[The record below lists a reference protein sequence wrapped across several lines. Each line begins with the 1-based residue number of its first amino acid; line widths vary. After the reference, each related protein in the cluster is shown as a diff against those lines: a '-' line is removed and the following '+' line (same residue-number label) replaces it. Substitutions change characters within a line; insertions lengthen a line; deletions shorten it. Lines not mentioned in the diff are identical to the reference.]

1 MDEKEIDNE
10 YGFEEETSER
20 NDSEVEV
27 DSGATET
34 EEANTSVEDSAV
46 ESQEVESNDVDFE
59 NNYTTPTD
67 YSWLVN
73 VSDED
78 ISKSLEDKASDLS
91 TAEAK
96 SGLSTELNNPFHEE
110 TKSEFMENE
119 AIPFATAQELETGWR
134 DTSKP
139 GNSKEELEEAQKK
152 LDEDKDLF
160 SPEQKRRV
168 ADFDPNKGSAI
179 TDVAHILTLG
189 IAPTFNKVK
198 DFDKVAYSSFVEKR
212 AKETGDADKAIRDV
226 NKLIEGS
233 QLGLAKEG
241 VEYWRETGQTL
252 GNKYAEKAEQTVVNA
267 LVAYENGQITEDQ
280 MNALVESVTN
290 PSSSDQLISLFS
302 SPALTGLEAM
312 AAGAA
317 IGAAASKII
326 EKGAPVIFNKLIQS
340 DSKLGRKIVEKIASN
355 KAVQNRYKYDTLK
368 EAFEAGPYAEQ
379 ATADVTDWGRKLA
392 KAIVDGDKAATKQLM
407 DSKKTADNLAEIFGK
422 GSSETSPLEN
432 IMYDLVNN
440 GMDDVA
446 KAYAKEILDGG
457 TSIIQEDL
465 DLLTEVLKNPS
476 EYADWFTA
484 MSQSLGYVN
493 PSDMAKVITAA
504 IAENDSIKKGLAAT
518 GITGATIAEA
528 KAAPT
533 GIFDKKGKMIDSKEV
548 VAERKDKPYEGEDA
562 VTLYTREGKV
572 SVSPREAVII
582 GEAEGLPPSSG
593 YTDKVKEAAK
603 GSEVYE
609 TPPIQMTQPTD
620 EQIGF
625 WQKAGDIIQAI
636 LGGRDLNNDKTITKS
651 EWYESTIG
659 KVVNNFKEIFGS
671 GKSDAIDKV
680 GEKSTWQKIKDKF
693 SSVLDSVGNSIPGV
707 VDLKNGTAYINP
719 ALDKPN
725 LDLSPQAITG
735 TIENAVANSLPNW
748 SDSAG
753 QELKK
758 NIVSAT
764 VSEALASNV
773 FGNFGVITA
782 AKIVGQYVTST
793 VSEIAH
799 LYGKDLDNDEKGAI
813 NFIVTNAVGLP
824 LAPVSAAIRDTGASL
839 YGVATRHGIENV
851 FDNGSAVSDF
861 YIIPYDT
868 STADSSDAEY
878 GTATDTPGAADSK
891 YSGYRE
897 QAKDSNLA
905 TDYNEGLEQQVNEAV
920 SSKDVKKFIV
930 KTYNSEPEYV
940 RNSLNKIIATL
951 KGENVF

>member
-1 MDEKEIDNE
+1 MDDKEIDNE

-20 NDSEVEV
+20 NDGEVEV

-46 ESQEVESNDVDFE
+46 ESQEVESNGVDFE
-59 NNYTTPTD
+59 NNYTEPQD
-67 YSWLVN
+67 YGWLVN

-119 AIPFATAQELETGWR
+119 AIPFATAKELETGWR
-134 DTSKP
+134 DESKP
-139 GNSKEELEEAQKK
+139 GNTKEELEEAQKK

-160 SPEQKRRV
+160 SSEQKRRI

-179 TDVAHILTLG
+179 TDIAHVLTFG
-189 IAPTFNKVK
+189 IAPTFNKIN
-198 DFDKVAYSSFVEKR
+198 DFDKVAYSSFIEKK

-241 VEYWRETGQTL
+241 IEYWKETGQTL

-267 LVAYENGQITEDQ
+267 LVAYENGQITEEQ
-280 MNALVESVTN
+280 MNALVEGVTN
-290 PSSSDQLISLFS
+290 PSNSDQLMSLFS
-302 SPALTGLEAM
+302 SPALAGLEAM

-317 IGAAASKII
+317 VGAAASKII
-326 EKGAPVIFNKLIQS
+326 EKGAPVIFNKLIHS
-340 DSKLGRKIVEKIASN
+340 DTKLGQKIVEKIASS
-355 KAVQNRYKYDTLK
+355 KAVQNKYKYDVLK
-368 EAFEAGPYAEQ
+368 EAFEIGPYAEQ
-379 ATADVTDWGRKLA
+379 AAADVSDWGRKLA
-392 KAIVDGDKAATKQLM
+392 KAIVEGDKAEAKALM
-407 DSKKTADNLAEIFGK
+407 DSKKIADNLNIMFGK
-422 GSSETSPLEN
+422 EPSEMSLLEN
-432 IMYDLVNN
+432 IMYDLVDK
-440 GMDDVA
+440 GMDKVAIDTAKDV
-446 KAYAKEILDGG
+446 LGQG
-457 TSIIQEDL
+457 THLIQEDL
-465 DLLTEVLKNPS
+465 DLMAEVLKNPS
-476 EYADWFTA
+476 NYSDWFVA
-484 MSQSLGYVN
+484 MSRDLGYVN
-493 PSDMAKVITAA
+493 PADMAKAITGA
-504 IAENDSIKKGLAAT
+504 IVENESIKKGLAAT
-518 GITGATIAEA
+518 GITATTVEKA

-533 GIFDKKGKMIDSKEV
+533 GIFNEKGKMVDSKEV
-548 VAERKDKPYEGEDA
+548 VAERKDNPYTGEDA

-582 GEAEGLPPSSG
+582 GEAEGLTPNRG

-609 TPPIQMTQPTD
+609 QPPVQMIQPTD

-625 WQKAGDIIQAI
+625 WQKAGDIVQAI

-659 KVVNNFKEIFGS
+659 KVVNSFKEAFS
-671 GKSDAIDKV
+671 GGKDAIDKV

-693 SSVLDSVGNSIPGV
+693 SSVMDSVGKSMPGV
-707 VDLKNGTAYINP
+707 VDLKNRTAYVNP

-735 TIENAVANSLPNW
+735 AVENAVVNALPNW
-748 SDSAG
+748 SDNTG

-758 NIVSAT
+758 NIVSTTA
-764 VSEALASNV
+764 SEVLASNV

-813 NFIVTNAVGLP
+813 NFLVTNAVGLP

-839 YGVATRHGIENV
+839 YGIATRRGTENV
-851 FDNGSAVSDF
+851 FENGSATPDY
-861 YIIPYDT
+861 YIMPYDT
-868 STADSSDAEY
+868 STKTDSDADY
-878 GTATDTPGAADSK
+878 GTATEKTGAADSK

-897 QAKDSNLA
+897 QAKDSNIA
-905 TDYNEGLEQQVNEAV
+905 TDYNEGMEKETNEAV
-920 SSKDVKKFIV
+920 SDKYVKIFRTIL
-930 KTYNSEPEYV
+930 NHEPEHIRKV
-940 RNSLNKIIATL
+940 LMGIR
-951 KGENVF
+951 

>member
-20 NDSEVEV
+20 NDGEVEV

-59 NNYTTPTD
+59 NNYTTPQD

-78 ISKSLEDKASDLS
+78 IQKSLDSP
-91 TAEAK
+91 
-96 SGLSTELNNPFHEE
+96 LSTELNNPSHEE
-110 TKSEFMENE
+110 TKSEFMETE
-119 AIPFATAQELETGWR
+119 AIPFATASELETGWR

-139 GNSKEELEEAQKK
+139 GNSKEELEDAQKK

-160 SPEQKRRV
+160 SPEQKRSI
-168 ADFDPNKGSAI
+168 ADFDPNKGSTI
-179 TDVAHILTLG
+179 TDIAHILTFGL
-189 IAPTFNKVK
+189 APTFNKID
-198 DFDKVAYSSFVEKR
+198 DFDKIAYSSFIERK
-212 AKETGDADKAIRDV
+212 AKETGDAGQAIRDV

-241 VEYWRETGQTL
+241 IEYWRETGQTL
-252 GNKYAEKAEQTVVNA
+252 GNKYAVEAENA
-267 LVAYENGQITEDQ
+267 VTSALAAYNEGKLGDKELEAILDAAIT
-280 MNALVESVTN
+280 
-290 PSSSDQLISLFS
+290 PSNSQQLGSLLS
-302 SPALTGLEAM
+302 SPALKGLEIYGLGA

-317 IGAAASKII
+317 IGKGLSIAAEKITPKIVDKLVETAMSNSKAANAAEKVLKMLSSNPTVRAELSNARKLDIFEKAMKNDFSGDFYKSGIGKYLADNYGETLASQINNAAKIASGGDDILRVKDVKVITDAIQKGIITGEDVVKAVAAANNVSEDTAKKVAAASGITI
-326 EKGAPVIFNKLIQS
+326 GAVKGA
-340 DSKLGRKIVEKIASN
+340 E
-355 KAVQNRYKYDTLK
+355 
-368 EAFEAGPYAEQ
+368 
-379 ATADVTDWGRKLA
+379 
-392 KAIVDGDKAATKQLM
+392 
-407 DSKKTADNLAEIFGK
+407 
-422 GSSETSPLEN
+422 
-432 IMYDLVNN
+432 
-440 GMDDVA
+440 
-446 KAYAKEILDGG
+446 
-457 TSIIQEDL
+457 
-465 DLLTEVLKNPS
+465 
-476 EYADWFTA
+476 
-484 MSQSLGYVN
+484 
-493 PSDMAKVITAA
+493 
-504 IAENDSIKKGLAAT
+504 
-518 GITGATIAEA
+518 
-528 KAAPT
+528 AAPT
-533 GIFDKKGKMIDSKEV
+533 GIFNDKGKMVDSKEI
-548 VAERKDKPYEGEDA
+548 VADRKDNPYEEEDA

-609 TPPIQMTQPTD
+609 TPPVQMVQPTD

-625 WQKAGDIIQAI
+625 WQKAGDVIQAI

-659 KVVNNFKEIFGS
+659 KVVNKFKEAFS
-671 GKSDAIDKV
+671 GNDAMDKV
-680 GEKSTWQKIKDKF
+680 GEKSTWQKVKDKF
-693 SSVLDSVGNSIPGV
+693 SSVMDSVGKSIPGV

-748 SDSAG
+748 SDTAG

-758 NIVSAT
+758 GIVSAT

-824 LAPVSAAIRDTGASL
+824 FAPVSAAIRDTGATL
-839 YGVATRHGIENV
+839 YGVATRQGIENV
-851 FDNGSAVSDF
+851 FENGSSTSDF

-868 STADSSDAEY
+868 ENTKTPSTEY

-905 TDYNEGLEQQVNEAV
+905 TDYNAGMEKETNEAV
-920 SSKDVKKFIV
+920 SSKYVKIF
-930 KTYNSEPEYV
+930 KTILNHEPEYIRKV
-940 RNSLNKIIATL
+940 LMEMK
-951 KGENVF
+951 K

>member
-20 NDSEVEV
+20 NDGEVEV

-59 NNYTTPTD
+59 NNYTTPQD

-78 ISKSLEDKASDLS
+78 IQKSLDSP
-91 TAEAK
+91 
-96 SGLSTELNNPFHEE
+96 LSTELNNPSHEE
-110 TKSEFMENE
+110 TKSEFMETE
-119 AIPFATAQELETGWR
+119 AIPFATASELETGWR

-139 GNSKEELEEAQKK
+139 GNSKEELEDAQKK

-160 SPEQKRRV
+160 SPEQKRSI
-168 ADFDPNKGSAI
+168 ADFDPNKGSTI
-179 TDVAHILTLG
+179 TDIAHILTFGL
-189 IAPTFNKVK
+189 APTFNKID
-198 DFDKVAYSSFVEKR
+198 DFDKIAYSSFIERK
-212 AKETGDADKAIRDV
+212 AKETGDAGQAIRDV

-241 VEYWRETGQTL
+241 IEYWRETGQTL
-252 GNKYAEKAEQTVVNA
+252 GNKYAVEAENA
-267 LVAYENGQITEDQ
+267 VTSALAAYNEGKLGDKELEAILDAAIT
-280 MNALVESVTN
+280 
-290 PSSSDQLISLFS
+290 PSNSQQLGSLLS
-302 SPALTGLEAM
+302 SPALKGLEIYGLGA

-317 IGAAASKII
+317 IGKGLSIAAEKITPKIVDKLVETAMSNSKAANAAEKVLKMLSSNPTVRAELSNARKLDIFEKAMKNDFSGDFYKSGIGKYLADNYGETLASQINNAAKIASGGDDILRVKDVKVITDAIQKGIITGEDVVKAVAAANNVSEDTAKKVAAASGITI
-326 EKGAPVIFNKLIQS
+326 GAVKGA
-340 DSKLGRKIVEKIASN
+340 E
-355 KAVQNRYKYDTLK
+355 
-368 EAFEAGPYAEQ
+368 
-379 ATADVTDWGRKLA
+379 
-392 KAIVDGDKAATKQLM
+392 
-407 DSKKTADNLAEIFGK
+407 
-422 GSSETSPLEN
+422 
-432 IMYDLVNN
+432 
-440 GMDDVA
+440 
-446 KAYAKEILDGG
+446 
-457 TSIIQEDL
+457 
-465 DLLTEVLKNPS
+465 
-476 EYADWFTA
+476 
-484 MSQSLGYVN
+484 
-493 PSDMAKVITAA
+493 
-504 IAENDSIKKGLAAT
+504 
-518 GITGATIAEA
+518 
-528 KAAPT
+528 AAPT
-533 GIFDKKGKMIDSKEV
+533 GIFNDKGKMVDSKEI
-548 VAERKDKPYEGEDA
+548 VADRKDNPYEEEDA

-609 TPPIQMTQPTD
+609 TPPVQMVQPTD

-625 WQKAGDIIQAI
+625 WQKAGDVIQAI

-659 KVVNNFKEIFGS
+659 KVVNKFKEAFS
-671 GKSDAIDKV
+671 GNDAMDKV
-680 GEKSTWQKIKDKF
+680 GEKSTWQKVKDKF
-693 SSVLDSVGNSIPGV
+693 SSVMDSVGKSIPGV

-748 SDSAG
+748 SDTAG

-758 NIVSAT
+758 GIVSAT

-824 LAPVSAAIRDTGASL
+824 FAPVSAAIRDTGATL
-839 YGVATRHGIENV
+839 YGVATRQGIENV
-851 FDNGSAVSDF
+851 FENGSSTSDF

-868 STADSSDAEY
+868 ENTKTPSTEY

-905 TDYNEGLEQQVNEAV
+905 TDYNAGMEKETNEAV
-920 SSKDVKKFIV
+920 SSKYVKIF
-930 KTYNSEPEYV
+930 KTILNHEPEHI
-940 RNSLNKIIATL
+940 RKALMEMK
-951 KGENVF
+951 K

>member
-1 MDEKEIDNE
+1 MDDKEIDNE

-20 NDSEVEV
+20 NDGEVEV

-46 ESQEVESNDVDFE
+46 ESQEVESNDIDFE
-59 NNYTTPTD
+59 NNFTTPQD

-78 ISKSLEDKASDLS
+78 IEKSLDSP
-91 TAEAK
+91 
-96 SGLSTELNNPFHEE
+96 LSTELNNPSHEE

-119 AIPFATAQELETGWR
+119 AIPFATAKELETGWR
-134 DTSKP
+134 DDSKP

-152 LDEDKDLF
+152 LDEDKELF
-160 SPEQKRRV
+160 SPEQKRTV
-168 ADFDPNKGSAI
+168 ADFDPNKGSTI
-179 TDVAHILTLG
+179 TDIAHILTFGL
-189 IAPTFNKVK
+189 APTFNKID
-198 DFDKVAYSSFVEKR
+198 DFDKIAYSSFVEKR
-212 AKETGDADKAIRDV
+212 AKETGDAGQAIRDV

-241 VEYWRETGQTL
+241 IEYWRETGQTL
-252 GNKYAEKAEQTVVNA
+252 GNKYAEQAEQAVASA
-267 LVAYENGQITEDQ
+267 LAAYNDGKLGDKELEAILD
-280 MNALVESVTN
+280 AAVN
-290 PSSSDQLISLFS
+290 PSNSTQLGSLLS
-302 SPALTGLEAM
+302 SPALKGLEIYGLG
-312 AAGAA
+312 AAGGALVGKGLSIAAEKITPKIVDKLVETAMSNSKAANAAEKVLKIMSSNPKVRAELSNARKLDIFEKAMKNDFSGEFYKTGIGKYLADNYGETLASQINSAAKIAKGGDDILRVKDVKVITDAIQKGIITGEDVVKAVAAANNVSEDTAKKVAAASGIA
-317 IGAAASKII
+317 IGA
-326 EKGAPVIFNKLIQS
+326 
-340 DSKLGRKIVEKIASN
+340 
-355 KAVQNRYKYDTLK
+355 T
-368 EAFEAGPYAEQ
+368 EA
-379 ATADVTDWGRKLA
+379 
-392 KAIVDGDKAATKQLM
+392 
-407 DSKKTADNLAEIFGK
+407 
-422 GSSETSPLEN
+422 
-432 IMYDLVNN
+432 
-440 GMDDVA
+440 
-446 KAYAKEILDGG
+446 
-457 TSIIQEDL
+457 
-465 DLLTEVLKNPS
+465 
-476 EYADWFTA
+476 
-484 MSQSLGYVN
+484 
-493 PSDMAKVITAA
+493 
-504 IAENDSIKKGLAAT
+504 
-518 GITGATIAEA
+518 A

-533 GIFDKKGKMIDSKEV
+533 GIFNDKGKMIDSKEI
-548 VAERKDKPYEGEDA
+548 VADRKNNPYEGDDA
-562 VTLYTREGKV
+562 ATLYTREGKV
-572 SVSPREAVII
+572 EVSPREAVII

-609 TPPIQMTQPTD
+609 QSPVQMVQPTD

-625 WQKAGDIIQAI
+625 WQKAGDIVQAI

-659 KVVNNFKEIFGS
+659 KVVNSFKEAFS
-671 GKSDAIDKV
+671 GGKDAIDKV

-693 SSVLDSVGNSIPGV
+693 SSVLDSVGKSMPGV

-735 TIENAVANSLPNW
+735 AVENAVVNALPNW
-748 SDSAG
+748 SDTAG

-764 VSEALASNV
+764 VDEVLASNV

-813 NFIVTNAVGLP
+813 NFLVTNAVGLP
-824 LAPVSAAIRDTGASL
+824 FAPVSAAIRDTGASL
-839 YGVATRHGIENV
+839 YGVATRQGIENV
-851 FDNGSAVSDF
+851 FENGSSTSDF
-861 YIIPYDT
+861 YIMPYDT
-868 STADSSDAEY
+868 GTKTDSDADY

-905 TDYNEGLEQQVNEAV
+905 KNYNEGLEKDVNEAV
-920 SSKDVKKFIV
+920 SDMKVKVFSV
-930 KTYNSEPEYV
+930 YNNEPDYI
-940 RNSLNKIIATL
+940 RNAIGKIL
-951 KGENVF
+951 KSFKENY

>member
-1 MDEKEIDNE
+1 MDDKEIDNE

-20 NDSEVEV
+20 NDGEVEV

-59 NNYTTPTD
+59 NNYTEPQD
-67 YSWLVN
+67 YGWLVN

-78 ISKSLEDKASDLS
+78 ISKALEDKASDLS

-96 SGLSTELNNPFHEE
+96 SGLSTELNSPFHEE
-110 TKSEFMENE
+110 TKSEFMETE
-119 AIPFATAQELETGWR
+119 AIPFATAKELESGWR
-134 DTSKP
+134 DESKP
-139 GNSKEELEEAQKK
+139 GNTKEELEEAQKK
-152 LDEDKDLF
+152 LDENKELF
-160 SPEQKRRV
+160 TPEQKRTV
-168 ADFDPNKGSAI
+168 ADFDPNKGSTI
-179 TDVAHILTLG
+179 TDIAHILTFGL
-189 IAPTFNKVK
+189 APTFNKIN

-212 AKETGDADKAIRDV
+212 AKELGDSDKAIREV

-241 VEYWRETGQTL
+241 IEYWRETGQTL
-252 GNKYAEKAEQTVVNA
+252 GNKYAVEAENA
-267 LVAYENGQITEDQ
+267 VAS
-280 MNALVESVTN
+280 ALAAYNDGKLGDKELEAILDAAVN
-290 PSSSDQLISLFS
+290 PSNSTQLGSLLS
-302 SPALTGLEAM
+302 SPALKGLEIYGLG
-312 AAGAA
+312 AAGGALVGKGLSIAAEKITPKIVDKLVETAMSNSKAANAAEKVLKIMSSNPKVRAELSNARKLDIFEKAMKNDFSGDFYKTGIGKYLADNYGETLASQINNAAKIAKGGDDILRVKDVKVITDAIQKGIITGEDVVKAVAAANNVSEDTAKKVAAASGIA
-317 IGAAASKII
+317 IGA
-326 EKGAPVIFNKLIQS
+326 
-340 DSKLGRKIVEKIASN
+340 
-355 KAVQNRYKYDTLK
+355 T
-368 EAFEAGPYAEQ
+368 EA
-379 ATADVTDWGRKLA
+379 
-392 KAIVDGDKAATKQLM
+392 
-407 DSKKTADNLAEIFGK
+407 
-422 GSSETSPLEN
+422 
-432 IMYDLVNN
+432 
-440 GMDDVA
+440 
-446 KAYAKEILDGG
+446 
-457 TSIIQEDL
+457 
-465 DLLTEVLKNPS
+465 
-476 EYADWFTA
+476 
-484 MSQSLGYVN
+484 
-493 PSDMAKVITAA
+493 
-504 IAENDSIKKGLAAT
+504 
-518 GITGATIAEA
+518 A

-533 GIFDKKGKMIDSKEV
+533 GIFNDKGKMVDSKEI
-548 VAERKDKPYEGEDA
+548 VADRKDNPYEGDDA

-609 TPPIQMTQPTD
+609 QPPVQMVQPTD

-625 WQKAGDIIQAI
+625 WQKAGDIVQAI

-659 KVVNNFKEIFGS
+659 KVVDKFKEVFGS

-693 SSVLDSVGNSIPGV
+693 SSVLDSVGKTMPGV

-735 TIENAVANSLPNW
+735 AVENAVANALPNW
-748 SDSAG
+748 SDNTG

-758 NIVSAT
+758 NIAAAT
-764 VSEALASNV
+764 VSEVLASNV
-773 FGNFGVITA
+773 FGDFGVVTA

-824 LAPVSAAIRDTGASL
+824 LAPMSAVIRDTGASL
-839 YGVATRHGIENV
+839 YGVTTRQGIENV
-851 FDNGSAVSDF
+851 FENGSAVSDY
-861 YIIPYDT
+861 YIMPYDT
-868 STADSSDAEY
+868 STAGASDAEY
-878 GTATDTPGAADSK
+878 GTATDTPGTADST

-897 QAKDSNLA
+897 QAKDSNIA
-905 TDYNEGLEQQVNEAV
+905 TDYNEGMEKETNEAV
-920 SSKDVKKFIV
+920 SDKYVKIF
-930 KTYNSEPEYV
+930 KTILNHEPEHIRKV
-940 RNSLNKIIATL
+940 LMEIKR
-951 KGENVF
+951 

>member
-10 YGFEEETSER
+10 YGLEEETSER

-34 EEANTSVEDSAV
+34 ESANTSVEDSAV
-46 ESQEVESNDVDFE
+46 ESQEAESNDADFE

-78 ISKSLEDKASDLS
+78 IQKSLDSP
-91 TAEAK
+91 
-96 SGLSTELNNPFHEE
+96 LSTELNNPSHEE

-139 GNSKEELEEAQKK
+139 GNSKEELEDAQKK
-152 LDEDKDLF
+152 LDEDKDMF
-160 SPEQKRRV
+160 SPEQKRSI
-168 ADFDPNKGSAI
+168 ADFDPNKGSTI
-179 TDVAHILTLG
+179 TDIAHVLTFGL
-189 IAPTFNKVK
+189 APTFNKIN
-198 DFDKVAYSSFVEKR
+198 DFDKIAYSSFIERK
-212 AKETGDADKAIRDV
+212 AKETGDAGQAIRDV

-241 VEYWRETGQTL
+241 IEYWRETGQTL
-252 GNKYAEKAEQTVVNA
+252 GNKYAEQAEQAVTSA
-267 LVAYENGQITEDQ
+267 LAAYNEGKLGDKELEAILD
-280 MNALVESVTN
+280 AAVT
-290 PSSSDQLISLFS
+290 PSNSQQLGSLLS
-302 SPALTGLEAM
+302 SPALKGLEIYGLGA

-317 IGAAASKII
+317 IGKGLSIAAEKITPKIVDKLVETAMSNSKAANAAEKVLKMLSSNPTVRAELSNARKLDIFEKAMKNDFSGDFYKSGIGKYLADNYGETLASQINNAAKIASGSDDILRVKDVKVITDAIQKGIITGEDVVKAIASANNVSEDTAKKVAAASGITAGVV
-326 EKGAPVIFNKLIQS
+326 KGA
-340 DSKLGRKIVEKIASN
+340 E
-355 KAVQNRYKYDTLK
+355 
-368 EAFEAGPYAEQ
+368 
-379 ATADVTDWGRKLA
+379 
-392 KAIVDGDKAATKQLM
+392 
-407 DSKKTADNLAEIFGK
+407 
-422 GSSETSPLEN
+422 
-432 IMYDLVNN
+432 
-440 GMDDVA
+440 
-446 KAYAKEILDGG
+446 
-457 TSIIQEDL
+457 
-465 DLLTEVLKNPS
+465 
-476 EYADWFTA
+476 
-484 MSQSLGYVN
+484 
-493 PSDMAKVITAA
+493 
-504 IAENDSIKKGLAAT
+504 
-518 GITGATIAEA
+518 
-528 KAAPT
+528 AAPT
-533 GIFDKKGKMIDSKEV
+533 GIFNDKGKMVDSKEI
-548 VAERKDKPYEGEDA
+548 VADRKDNPYEGEDA

-582 GEAEGLPPSSG
+582 GEAEGLPPSRG
-593 YTDKVKEAAK
+593 YTDKVKESAK

-609 TPPIQMTQPTD
+609 TPPVQMVQPTD

-625 WQKAGDIIQAI
+625 WQKAGDIVQAI

-659 KVVNNFKEIFGS
+659 KVVNKFKEAFSGGS
-671 GKSDAIDKV
+671 GGSDAMDKV

-693 SSVLDSVGNSIPGV
+693 SSVMDSVGKSMPGV

-719 ALDKPN
+719 ALDKPK

-735 TIENAVANSLPNW
+735 TVENAVANALPNW
-748 SDSAG
+748 SDTAG

-758 NIVSAT
+758 GIVSAT

-782 AKIVGQYVTST
+782 AKVVGQYVTST

-824 LAPVSAAIRDTGASL
+824 LAPVSAAIRDTGATL
-839 YGVATRHGIENV
+839 YGVTTRRDIENV
-851 FDNGSAVSDF
+851 FENGSAVSDF
-861 YIIPYDT
+861 YIMPYDT
-868 STADSSDAEY
+868 DTKAASDSEY
-878 GTATDTPGAADSK
+878 GTATEKTGAADSK

-905 TDYNEGLEQQVNEAV
+905 KNYNEGLEQEVNEAV
-920 SSKDVKKFIV
+920 SDKHKKLFITMLE
-930 KTYNSEPEYV
+930 KEPDYIRRV
-940 RNSLNKIIATL
+940 LMDIPKRR
-951 KGENVF
+951 GF

>member
-20 NDSEVEV
+20 NDGEVEV

-59 NNYTTPTD
+59 NNYTTPQD

-78 ISKSLEDKASDLS
+78 IQKSLDSP
-91 TAEAK
+91 
-96 SGLSTELNNPFHEE
+96 LSTELNNPSHEE
-110 TKSEFMENE
+110 TKSEFMETE
-119 AIPFATAQELETGWR
+119 AIPFATASELETGWR

-139 GNSKEELEEAQKK
+139 GNSKEELEDAQKK

-160 SPEQKRRV
+160 SPEQKRSI
-168 ADFDPNKGSAI
+168 ADFDPNKGSTI
-179 TDVAHILTLG
+179 TDIAHILTFGL
-189 IAPTFNKVK
+189 APTFNKID
-198 DFDKVAYSSFVEKR
+198 DFDKIAYSSFIERK
-212 AKETGDADKAIRDV
+212 AKETGDAGQAIRDV

-241 VEYWRETGQTL
+241 IEYWRETGQTL
-252 GNKYAEKAEQTVVNA
+252 GNKYAVEAENA
-267 LVAYENGQITEDQ
+267 VTSALAAYNEGKLGDKELEAILDAAIT
-280 MNALVESVTN
+280 
-290 PSSSDQLISLFS
+290 PSNSQQLGSLLS
-302 SPALTGLEAM
+302 SPALKGLEIYGLGA

-317 IGAAASKII
+317 IGKGLSIAAEKITPKIVDKLVETAMSNSKAANAAEKVLKMLSSNPTVRAELSNARKLDIFEKAMKNDFSGDFYKSGIGKYLADNYGETLASQINNAAKIASGGDDILRVKDVKVITDAIQKGIITGEDVVKAVAAANNVSEDTAKKVAAASGITI
-326 EKGAPVIFNKLIQS
+326 GAVKGA
-340 DSKLGRKIVEKIASN
+340 E
-355 KAVQNRYKYDTLK
+355 
-368 EAFEAGPYAEQ
+368 
-379 ATADVTDWGRKLA
+379 
-392 KAIVDGDKAATKQLM
+392 
-407 DSKKTADNLAEIFGK
+407 
-422 GSSETSPLEN
+422 
-432 IMYDLVNN
+432 
-440 GMDDVA
+440 
-446 KAYAKEILDGG
+446 
-457 TSIIQEDL
+457 
-465 DLLTEVLKNPS
+465 
-476 EYADWFTA
+476 
-484 MSQSLGYVN
+484 
-493 PSDMAKVITAA
+493 
-504 IAENDSIKKGLAAT
+504 
-518 GITGATIAEA
+518 
-528 KAAPT
+528 AAPT
-533 GIFDKKGKMIDSKEV
+533 GIFNDKGKMVDSKEI
-548 VAERKDKPYEGEDA
+548 VADRKDNPYEEEDA

-609 TPPIQMTQPTD
+609 TPPVQMVQPTD

-625 WQKAGDIIQAI
+625 WQKAGDVIQAI

-659 KVVNNFKEIFGS
+659 KVVNKFKEAFS
-671 GKSDAIDKV
+671 GNDAMDKV
-680 GEKSTWQKIKDKF
+680 GEKSTWQKVKDKF
-693 SSVLDSVGNSIPGV
+693 SSVMDSVGKSIPGV

-748 SDSAG
+748 SDTAG

-758 NIVSAT
+758 GIVSAT

-824 LAPVSAAIRDTGASL
+824 FAPVSAAIRDTGATL
-839 YGVATRHGIENV
+839 YGVATRQGIENV
-851 FDNGSAVSDF
+851 FENGSSTSDF

-868 STADSSDAEY
+868 ENTKTPSTEY

-905 TDYNEGLEQQVNEAV
+905 KNYNEGLEKDVNEAV
-920 SSKDVKKFIV
+920 SDMKVKVFSV
-930 KTYNSEPEYV
+930 YNNEPDYI
-940 RNSLNKIIATL
+940 RNAIGKIL
-951 KGENVF
+951 KSFKENY

>member
-1 MDEKEIDNE
+1 MDEKDIDTE
-10 YGFEEETSER
+10 YGLEEETSER
-20 NDSEVEV
+20 NDGEVEV

-59 NNYTTPTD
+59 NNYTEPQD
-67 YSWLVN
+67 YGWLVN

-78 ISKSLEDKASDLS
+78 ISKALEDKASDLS

-110 TKSEFMENE
+110 TKAEMMENE
-119 AIPFATAQELETGWR
+119 AIPFATAKELETGWR
-134 DTSKP
+134 DESKP
-139 GNSKEELEEAQKK
+139 GNSKEELEDAQKK

-160 SPEQKRRV
+160 SPEQKRSI
-168 ADFDPNKGSAI
+168 ADFDPNKGSTI
-179 TDVAHILTLG
+179 TDIAHVLTFGL
-189 IAPTFNKVK
+189 APTFNKIN
-198 DFDKVAYSSFVEKR
+198 DFDKIAYSSFIERK
-212 AKETGDADKAIRDV
+212 AKETGDADKAIREV

-241 VEYWRETGQTL
+241 IEYWRETGQTL
-252 GNKYAEKAEQTVVNA
+252 GNKYAVEAENA
-267 LVAYENGQITEDQ
+267 VTSALAAYNEGKLGDKELEAILD
-280 MNALVESVTN
+280 AAVT
-290 PSSSDQLISLFS
+290 PSNSQQLGSLLS
-302 SPALTGLEAM
+302 SPALKGLEIYGLGA

-317 IGAAASKII
+317 IGKGLSIAAEKITPKIVDKLVETAMSNSKAANAAEKVLKMLSSNPTVRAELSNARKLDIFEKAMKNDFSGDFYKSGIGKYLADNYGETLASQINNAAKIASGGDDILRVKDVKVITDAIQKGIITGEDVVKAVAAANNVSEDTAKKVAAASGITI
-326 EKGAPVIFNKLIQS
+326 GAVKGA
-340 DSKLGRKIVEKIASN
+340 E
-355 KAVQNRYKYDTLK
+355 
-368 EAFEAGPYAEQ
+368 
-379 ATADVTDWGRKLA
+379 
-392 KAIVDGDKAATKQLM
+392 
-407 DSKKTADNLAEIFGK
+407 
-422 GSSETSPLEN
+422 
-432 IMYDLVNN
+432 
-440 GMDDVA
+440 
-446 KAYAKEILDGG
+446 
-457 TSIIQEDL
+457 
-465 DLLTEVLKNPS
+465 
-476 EYADWFTA
+476 
-484 MSQSLGYVN
+484 
-493 PSDMAKVITAA
+493 
-504 IAENDSIKKGLAAT
+504 
-518 GITGATIAEA
+518 
-528 KAAPT
+528 AAPT
-533 GIFDKKGKMIDSKEV
+533 GIFNDKGKMVDSKEI
-548 VAERKDKPYEGEDA
+548 VADRKNNPYEGDDA

-609 TPPIQMTQPTD
+609 QPPVQMVQPTD

-625 WQKAGDIIQAI
+625 WQKAGDVIQAI

-659 KVVNNFKEIFGS
+659 KVVNKFKEAFS
-671 GKSDAIDKV
+671 GNDAIDKV
-680 GEKSTWQKIKDKF
+680 GEKSTWQKVKDKF
-693 SSVLDSVGNSIPGV
+693 SSVMDSVGKSMPGV

-735 TIENAVANSLPNW
+735 TVENAVANALPNW
-748 SDSAG
+748 SDTAG

-764 VSEALASNV
+764 VSEVLASNV

-824 LAPVSAAIRDTGASL
+824 LAPVSAAIRDTGATL
-839 YGVATRHGIENV
+839 YGVTTRRDIENV

-861 YIIPYDT
+861 YIMPYDT
-868 STADSSDAEY
+868 DTKAASDAEY
-878 GTATDTPGAADSK
+878 GTSTDKTGAADSK

-905 TDYNEGLEQQVNEAV
+905 RNYNEGLSKEVNEAV
-920 SSKDVKKFIV
+920 SDKYVKIF
-930 KTYNSEPEYV
+930 KTILNHEPEYT
-940 RNSLNKIIATL
+940 RKALMEIKR
-951 KGENVF
+951 

>member
-20 NDSEVEV
+20 NDGEVEV

-59 NNYTTPTD
+59 NNYTEPQD

-78 ISKSLEDKASDLS
+78 ISKALEDKASDLS

-110 TKSEFMENE
+110 TKAEMMENE
-119 AIPFATAQELETGWR
+119 AIPFATSKELETGWR
-134 DTSKP
+134 DESKP
-139 GNSKEELEEAQKK
+139 GNTKEELEEAQKK
-152 LDEDKDLF
+152 LDENKELF
-160 SPEQKRRV
+160 TPEQKRAV
-168 ADFDPNKGSAI
+168 ADFDPNKGSTI
-179 TDVAHILTLG
+179 TDVAHILTFGL
-189 IAPTFNKVK
+189 APTFNKID
-198 DFDKVAYSSFVEKR
+198 DFDKIAYSSFVEKR
-212 AKETGDADKAIRDV
+212 AKETGDAGQAIREV

-241 VEYWRETGQTL
+241 IEYWRETGQTL
-252 GNKYAEKAEQTVVNA
+252 GNKYAEQAEQAVTSA
-267 LVAYENGQITEDQ
+267 LIAYNDGKIDDKTLETILDT
-280 MNALVESVTN
+280 AVN
-290 PSSSDQLISLFS
+290 PSNSAQLSSLLS
-302 SPALTGLEAM
+302 SPALKGLEIYGLGA

-317 IGAAASKII
+317 IGKGLSIAAEKITPKIVDKLIQTSMSNSKAAGAAEKVLKMLSSSSKVRAELSNSKKFDVYKKFMEKDLSGDFYKTEFGKQFVDTYGKMLANQINEAVKIANSGDDILRIKDIRVVTDAIQKGIITGEDVVKAVAAANNVSEDTAKKVAAASGITVGAV
-326 EKGAPVIFNKLIQS
+326 KGA
-340 DSKLGRKIVEKIASN
+340 E
-355 KAVQNRYKYDTLK
+355 
-368 EAFEAGPYAEQ
+368 
-379 ATADVTDWGRKLA
+379 
-392 KAIVDGDKAATKQLM
+392 
-407 DSKKTADNLAEIFGK
+407 
-422 GSSETSPLEN
+422 
-432 IMYDLVNN
+432 
-440 GMDDVA
+440 
-446 KAYAKEILDGG
+446 
-457 TSIIQEDL
+457 
-465 DLLTEVLKNPS
+465 
-476 EYADWFTA
+476 
-484 MSQSLGYVN
+484 
-493 PSDMAKVITAA
+493 
-504 IAENDSIKKGLAAT
+504 
-518 GITGATIAEA
+518 
-528 KAAPT
+528 AAPT
-533 GIFDKKGKMIDSKEV
+533 GIFDNKGKMVDSKEIV
-548 VAERKDKPYEGEDA
+548 SERKDNPYAGEDA

-572 SVSPREAVII
+572 EVSPREAVII
-582 GEAEGLPPSSG
+582 GEAEGLPPSRG
-593 YTDKVKEAAK
+593 YTDEVKEAAK

-609 TPPIQMTQPTD
+609 QPPVQMVQPTD

-625 WQKAGDIIQAI
+625 WQKAGDIVQAI

-659 KVVNNFKEIFGS
+659 KVVNSFKEAFS
-671 GKSDAIDKV
+671 GGKDAIDKV

-693 SSVLDSVGNSIPGV
+693 SSTLESVATSLPGV

-748 SDSAG
+748 SDTAG

-758 NIVSAT
+758 GIVSAT
-764 VSEALASNV
+764 VSEVLASNV

-813 NFIVTNAVGLP
+813 NFIVTNAVCLP
-824 LAPVSAAIRDTGASL
+824 FAPVSAAIRDTGASL
-839 YGVATRHGIENV
+839 YGVATRQGIENV
-851 FDNGSAVSDF
+851 FENGAATSDF
-861 YIIPYDT
+861 YIMPYDT
-868 STADSSDAEY
+868 STADSSDSEY

-905 TDYNEGLEQQVNEAV
+905 TDYNEGMEKETNEAV
-920 SSKDVKKFIV
+920 SDKYVKIF
-930 KTYNSEPEYV
+930 KTILHNEPEHIRKV
-940 RNSLNKIIATL
+940 LMEMKR
-951 KGENVF
+951 

>member
-1 MDEKEIDNE
+1 MDEKDIDNE

-20 NDSEVEV
+20 NDGEVEV

-59 NNYTTPTD
+59 NNYTTPQD

-78 ISKSLEDKASDLS
+78 IQKSLDSP
-91 TAEAK
+91 
-96 SGLSTELNNPFHEE
+96 LSTELNNPSHEE
-110 TKSEFMENE
+110 TKSEFMETE
-119 AIPFATAQELETGWR
+119 AIPFATASELETGWR

-139 GNSKEELEEAQKK
+139 GNSKEELEDAQKK

-160 SPEQKRRV
+160 SPEQKRSI
-168 ADFDPNKGSAI
+168 ADFDPNKGSTI
-179 TDVAHILTLG
+179 TDIAHILTFGL
-189 IAPTFNKVK
+189 APTFNKID
-198 DFDKVAYSSFVEKR
+198 DFDKIAYSSFIERK
-212 AKETGDADKAIRDV
+212 AKETGDAGQAIRDV

-241 VEYWRETGQTL
+241 IEYWRETGQTL
-252 GNKYAEKAEQTVVNA
+252 GNKYAVEAENA
-267 LVAYENGQITEDQ
+267 VTSALAAYNEGKLGDKELEAILDAAIT
-280 MNALVESVTN
+280 
-290 PSSSDQLISLFS
+290 PSNSQQLGSLLS
-302 SPALTGLEAM
+302 SPALKGLEIYGLGA

-317 IGAAASKII
+317 IGKGLSIAAEKITPKIVDKLVETAMSNSKAANAAEKVLKMLSSNPTVRAELSNARKLDIFEKAMKNDFSGDFYKSGIGKYLADNYGETLASQINNAAKIASGGDDILRVKDVKVITDAIQKGIITGEDVVKAVAAANNVSEDTAKKVAAASGITI
-326 EKGAPVIFNKLIQS
+326 GAVKGA
-340 DSKLGRKIVEKIASN
+340 E
-355 KAVQNRYKYDTLK
+355 
-368 EAFEAGPYAEQ
+368 
-379 ATADVTDWGRKLA
+379 
-392 KAIVDGDKAATKQLM
+392 
-407 DSKKTADNLAEIFGK
+407 
-422 GSSETSPLEN
+422 
-432 IMYDLVNN
+432 
-440 GMDDVA
+440 
-446 KAYAKEILDGG
+446 
-457 TSIIQEDL
+457 
-465 DLLTEVLKNPS
+465 
-476 EYADWFTA
+476 
-484 MSQSLGYVN
+484 
-493 PSDMAKVITAA
+493 
-504 IAENDSIKKGLAAT
+504 
-518 GITGATIAEA
+518 
-528 KAAPT
+528 AAPT
-533 GIFDKKGKMIDSKEV
+533 GIFNDKGKMVDSKEI
-548 VAERKDKPYEGEDA
+548 VADRKDNPYEEEDA

-609 TPPIQMTQPTD
+609 TPPVQMVQPTD

-625 WQKAGDIIQAI
+625 WQKAGDVIQAI

-659 KVVNNFKEIFGS
+659 KVVNKFKEAFS
-671 GKSDAIDKV
+671 GNDAMDKV
-680 GEKSTWQKIKDKF
+680 GEKSTWQKVKDKF
-693 SSVLDSVGNSIPGV
+693 SSVMDSVGKSIPGV

-748 SDSAG
+748 SDTAG

-758 NIVSAT
+758 GIVSAT

-824 LAPVSAAIRDTGASL
+824 FAPVSAAIRDTGATL
-839 YGVATRHGIENV
+839 YGVATRQGIENV
-851 FDNGSAVSDF
+851 FENGSSTSDF

-868 STADSSDAEY
+868 ENTKTPSTEY

-905 TDYNEGLEQQVNEAV
+905 TDYNAGMEKETNEAV
-920 SSKDVKKFIV
+920 SSKYVKIF
-930 KTYNSEPEYV
+930 KTILNHEPEYT
-940 RNSLNKIIATL
+940 RKALMGIK
-951 KGENVF
+951 K

>member
-20 NDSEVEV
+20 NDGEVEV

-59 NNYTTPTD
+59 NNYTTPQD

-78 ISKSLEDKASDLS
+78 IQKSLDSP
-91 TAEAK
+91 
-96 SGLSTELNNPFHEE
+96 LSTELNNPSHEE
-110 TKSEFMENE
+110 TKSEFMETE
-119 AIPFATAQELETGWR
+119 AIPFATASELETGWR

-139 GNSKEELEEAQKK
+139 GNSKEELEDAQKK

-160 SPEQKRRV
+160 SPEQKRSI
-168 ADFDPNKGSAI
+168 ADFDPNKGSTI
-179 TDVAHILTLG
+179 TDIAHILTFGL
-189 IAPTFNKVK
+189 APTFNKID
-198 DFDKVAYSSFVEKR
+198 DFDKIAYSSFIERK
-212 AKETGDADKAIRDV
+212 AKETGDAGQAIRDV

-241 VEYWRETGQTL
+241 IEYWRETGQTL
-252 GNKYAEKAEQTVVNA
+252 GNKYAVEAENA
-267 LVAYENGQITEDQ
+267 VTSALAAYNEGKLGDKELEAILDAAIT
-280 MNALVESVTN
+280 
-290 PSSSDQLISLFS
+290 PSNSQQLGSLLS
-302 SPALTGLEAM
+302 SPALKGLEIYGLGA

-317 IGAAASKII
+317 IGKGLSIAAEKITPKIVDKLVETAMSNSKAANAAEKVLKMLSSNPTVRAELSNARKLDIFEKAMKNDFSGDFYKSGIGKYLADNYGETLASQINNAAKIASGGDDILRVKDVKVITDAIQKGIITGEDVVKAVAAANNVSEDTAKKVAAASGITI
-326 EKGAPVIFNKLIQS
+326 GAVKGA
-340 DSKLGRKIVEKIASN
+340 E
-355 KAVQNRYKYDTLK
+355 
-368 EAFEAGPYAEQ
+368 
-379 ATADVTDWGRKLA
+379 
-392 KAIVDGDKAATKQLM
+392 
-407 DSKKTADNLAEIFGK
+407 
-422 GSSETSPLEN
+422 
-432 IMYDLVNN
+432 
-440 GMDDVA
+440 
-446 KAYAKEILDGG
+446 
-457 TSIIQEDL
+457 
-465 DLLTEVLKNPS
+465 
-476 EYADWFTA
+476 
-484 MSQSLGYVN
+484 
-493 PSDMAKVITAA
+493 
-504 IAENDSIKKGLAAT
+504 
-518 GITGATIAEA
+518 
-528 KAAPT
+528 AAPT
-533 GIFDKKGKMIDSKEV
+533 GIFNDKGKMVDSKEI
-548 VAERKDKPYEGEDA
+548 VADRKDNPYEEEDA

-609 TPPIQMTQPTD
+609 TPPVQMVQPTD

-625 WQKAGDIIQAI
+625 WQKAGDVIQAI

-659 KVVNNFKEIFGS
+659 KVVNKFKEAFS
-671 GKSDAIDKV
+671 GNDAMDKV
-680 GEKSTWQKIKDKF
+680 GEKSTWQKVKDKF
-693 SSVLDSVGNSIPGV
+693 SSVMDSVGKSIPGV

-748 SDSAG
+748 SDTAG

-758 NIVSAT
+758 GIVSAT

-824 LAPVSAAIRDTGASL
+824 FAPVSAAIRDTGATL
-839 YGVATRHGIENV
+839 YGVATRQGIENV
-851 FDNGSAVSDF
+851 FENGSSTSDF

-868 STADSSDAEY
+868 ENTKTPSTEY
-878 GTATDTPGAADSK
+878 GTATDTPGTADSK

-905 TDYNEGLEQQVNEAV
+905 KNYNEGLEKDVNEAV
-920 SSKDVKKFIV
+920 SDMKVKVFSV
-930 KTYNSEPEYV
+930 YNNEPDYI
-940 RNSLNKIIATL
+940 RNAIGKIL
-951 KGENVF
+951 KSFKENY

>member
-20 NDSEVEV
+20 NDGEVEV

-59 NNYTTPTD
+59 NNYTTPQD

-78 ISKSLEDKASDLS
+78 IQKSLDSP
-91 TAEAK
+91 
-96 SGLSTELNNPFHEE
+96 LSTELNNPSHEE
-110 TKSEFMENE
+110 TKSEFMETE
-119 AIPFATAQELETGWR
+119 AIPFATASELETGWR

-139 GNSKEELEEAQKK
+139 GNSKEELEDAQKK

-160 SPEQKRRV
+160 SPEQKRSI
-168 ADFDPNKGSAI
+168 ADFDPNKGSTI
-179 TDVAHILTLG
+179 TDIAHILTFGL
-189 IAPTFNKVK
+189 APTFNKID
-198 DFDKVAYSSFVEKR
+198 DFDKIAYSSFIERK
-212 AKETGDADKAIRDV
+212 AKETGDAGQAIRDV

-241 VEYWRETGQTL
+241 IEYWRETGQTL
-252 GNKYAEKAEQTVVNA
+252 GNKYAVEAENA
-267 LVAYENGQITEDQ
+267 VTSALAAYNEGKLGDKELEAILDAAIT
-280 MNALVESVTN
+280 
-290 PSSSDQLISLFS
+290 PSNSQQLGSLLS
-302 SPALTGLEAM
+302 SPALKGLEIYGLGA

-317 IGAAASKII
+317 IGKGLSIAAEKITPKIVDKLVETAMSNSKAANAAEKVLKMLSSNPTVRAELSNARKLDIFEKAMKNDFSGDFYKSGIGKYLADNYGETLASQINNAAKIASGGDDILRVKDVKVITDAIQKGIITGEDVVKAVAAANNVSEDTAKKVAAASGITI
-326 EKGAPVIFNKLIQS
+326 GAVKGA
-340 DSKLGRKIVEKIASN
+340 E
-355 KAVQNRYKYDTLK
+355 
-368 EAFEAGPYAEQ
+368 
-379 ATADVTDWGRKLA
+379 
-392 KAIVDGDKAATKQLM
+392 
-407 DSKKTADNLAEIFGK
+407 
-422 GSSETSPLEN
+422 
-432 IMYDLVNN
+432 
-440 GMDDVA
+440 
-446 KAYAKEILDGG
+446 
-457 TSIIQEDL
+457 
-465 DLLTEVLKNPS
+465 
-476 EYADWFTA
+476 
-484 MSQSLGYVN
+484 
-493 PSDMAKVITAA
+493 
-504 IAENDSIKKGLAAT
+504 
-518 GITGATIAEA
+518 
-528 KAAPT
+528 AAPT
-533 GIFDKKGKMIDSKEV
+533 GIFNDKGKMVDSKEI
-548 VAERKDKPYEGEDA
+548 VADRKDNPYEEEDA

-609 TPPIQMTQPTD
+609 TPPVQMVQPTD

-625 WQKAGDIIQAI
+625 WQKAGDVIQAI

-659 KVVNNFKEIFGS
+659 KVVNKFKEAFS
-671 GKSDAIDKV
+671 GNDAMDKV
-680 GEKSTWQKIKDKF
+680 GEKSTWQKVKDKF
-693 SSVLDSVGNSIPGV
+693 SSVMDSVGKSIPGV

-748 SDSAG
+748 SDTAG

-758 NIVSAT
+758 GIVSAT

-824 LAPVSAAIRDTGASL
+824 FAPVSAAIRDTGATL
-839 YGVATRHGIENV
+839 YGVATRQGIENV
-851 FDNGSAVSDF
+851 FENGSSTSDF

-868 STADSSDAEY
+868 ENTKTPSTEY

-905 TDYNEGLEQQVNEAV
+905 TDYNAGMEKETNEAV
-920 SSKDVKKFIV
+920 SSKYVKIF
-930 KTYNSEPEYV
+930 KTILNHEPEYT
-940 RNSLNKIIATL
+940 RKALMGIK
-951 KGENVF
+951 K

>member
-20 NDSEVEV
+20 NDGEVEV

-46 ESQEVESNDVDFE
+46 ESQEVESNDIDFE
-59 NNYTTPTD
+59 NNYTEPQD
-67 YSWLVN
+67 YGWLVN

-78 ISKSLEDKASDLS
+78 ISKALEDKASDLS

-96 SGLSTELNNPFHEE
+96 SGLSTELNSPFHEE
-110 TKSEFMENE
+110 TKAEMMENE
-119 AIPFATAQELETGWR
+119 TIPFATAKELETGWR

-152 LDEDKDLF
+152 LDENKELF
-160 SPEQKRRV
+160 TPEQKRAV
-168 ADFDPNKGSAI
+168 ADFDPNKGSTI
-179 TDVAHILTLG
+179 TDIAHILTFGL
-189 IAPTFNKVK
+189 APTFNKID

-212 AKETGDADKAIRDV
+212 AKELGDAGQAIREV

-241 VEYWRETGQTL
+241 IEYWRETGQTL
-252 GNKYAEKAEQTVVNA
+252 GNKYAEQAENA
-267 LVAYENGQITEDQ
+267 VTSALIAYSDGKIDDKTLEIILDT
-280 MNALVESVTN
+280 AVN
-290 PSSSDQLISLFS
+290 PSNSAQLSSLLS
-302 SPALTGLEAM
+302 SPALKGLEIYGLGA
-312 AAGAA
+312 AAGAGVA
-317 IGAAASKII
+317 KIAEKPLSVAAKKLADIAGRYKSVGATAVPEHPLVNKIMD
-326 EKGAPVIFNKLIQS
+326 KIFQNNR
-340 DSKLGRKIVEKIASN
+340 GKIASEMFDKYKN
-355 KAVQNRYKYDTLK
+355 AHQWRTEQFLKTKPGTAEAVWEGSTAVANDMITPATVAATVATEAAKTAK
-368 EAFEAGPYAEQ
+368 EKVG
-379 ATADVTDWGRKLA
+379 
-392 KAIVDGDKAATKQLM
+392 KAAT
-407 DSKKTADNLAEIFGK
+407 
-422 GSSETSPLEN
+422 
-432 IMYDLVNN
+432 
-440 GMDDVA
+440 
-446 KAYAKEILDGG
+446 
-457 TSIIQEDL
+457 
-465 DLLTEVLKNPS
+465 
-476 EYADWFTA
+476 
-484 MSQSLGYVN
+484 
-493 PSDMAKVITAA
+493 TAA
-504 IAENDSIKKGLAAT
+504 PVAVGVAANQKAE
-518 GITGATIAEA
+518 
-528 KAAPT
+528 AAPT
-533 GIFDKKGKMIDSKEV
+533 GIFDNKGRMVDSKEIV
-548 VAERKDKPYEGEDA
+548 SDRKSNPYEGEDA

-572 SVSPREAVII
+572 EVSPREAVII

-609 TPPIQMTQPTD
+609 QPPVQMTQPTD

-625 WQKAGDIIQAI
+625 WQKAGDIVQAI

-659 KVVNNFKEIFGS
+659 KVVNSLKEAFS
-671 GKSDAIDKV
+671 GGSDALDKV

-693 SSVLDSVGNSIPGV
+693 SSTLESVGKSLPGV

-735 TIENAVANSLPNW
+735 TVENAVVNALPNW
-748 SDSAG
+748 SDTAG

-758 NIVSAT
+758 NIVSTT
-764 VSEALASNV
+764 VSEVLSSNV

-824 LAPVSAAIRDTGASL
+824 FAPVSAAIRDTGASL
-839 YGVATRHGIENV
+839 YGVATRQGIENV
-851 FDNGSAVSDF
+851 FENGSAVSDF
-861 YIIPYDT
+861 YIMPYDT
-868 STADSSDAEY
+868 STKADSDADY
-878 GTATDTPGAADSK
+878 GTATDTPSAADSK

-905 TDYNEGLEQQVNEAV
+905 TDYNEGMEKETNEAV
-920 SSKDVKKFIV
+920 SDKYVKIF
-930 KTYNSEPEYV
+930 KTILHNEPEHIRKV
-940 RNSLNKIIATL
+940 LMEMKR
-951 KGENVF
+951 